1 MTPIRVLVIDDEQP
15 LADAIVASLEHADR
29 TVEAVYD
36 SREAQRML
44 ESGGAD
50 IVISDLRF
58 PGEGAPDGLQ
68 LLDRAMAAHPET
80 EFIMITGYG
89 DTKTAFEAKRW
100 GALRFFHKPLD
111 LELLNDLVE
120 YLEIKLRR
128 GDSTDLR
135 LPDVPG
141 TITDTEAARLQ
152 RAYLAGEEEALS
164 ILLTGYRRLAFSIA
178 TGWYGLSSEDAEDVY
193 QSACMDFMV
202 KISRIRSPRPFIIGT
217 VMNLSKKN
225 LTNRWKHGSQHS
237 DFSEYAGAGPS
248 ADRVMAEQESQGGLQ
263 KALNFLDP
271 QQRLLVTLLFEQEV
285 PYKELAERMDMPIGS
300 IGPTRQKILKRLRAL
315 MSEN

>member
-1 MTPIRVLVIDDEQP
+1 LVIDDEQP
-15 LADAIVASLEHADR
+15 LADAIVASLEHDDR

-36 SREAQRML
+36 PWEAQRLL
-44 ESGGAD
+44 EDQGAD

-68 LLDRAMAAHPET
+68 LLERAKAAHPET

-89 DTKTAFEAKRW
+89 DTQTAFDAKRW

-120 YLEIKLRR
+120 YLEIKLRQ
-128 GDSTDLR
+128 GDVAALR

-152 RAYLAGEEEALS
+152 RAYLAGEEDALS
-164 ILLTGYRRLAFSIA
+164 ILLTGYRRLAFSIS

-193 QSACMDFMV
+193 QSACVDFMI
-202 KISRIRSPRPFIIGT
+202 KISRIRNPRPFIIGT
-217 VMNLSKKN
+217 VMNLSKKS
-225 LTNRWKHGSQHS
+225 LMSRSRFASLSPDYPECPGS
-237 DFSEYAGAGPS
+237 DPS
-248 ADRVMAEQESQGGLQ
+248 ADRVMAEQELEG
-263 KALNFLDP
+263 ALRRALDYLDP
-271 QQRLLVTLLFEQEV
+271 QQRQLVGLLFEEEV
-285 PYKELAERMDMPIGS
+285 PYKELAERMNIPIGS

-315 MSEN
+315 MGEN

>member
-1 MTPIRVLVIDDEQP
+1 MNPIRVLVIDDEQP

-44 ESGGAD
+44 EDGGAD

-68 LLDRAMAAHPET
+68 LLDRAKAVRPET

-89 DTKTAFEAKRW
+89 DTQTAFDAKRW

-120 YLEIKLRR
+120 YLEIKLRQ
-128 GDSTDLR
+128 GDAAGLH

-141 TITDTEAARLQ
+141 TITDTEAARLK
-152 RAYLAGEEEALS
+152 RAYLAGEEDALS
-164 ILLTGYRRLAFSIA
+164 ILLTGYRRLAFSIS
-178 TGWYGLSSEDAEDVY
+178 TGWYGLSPEDAEDVY
-193 QSACMDFMV
+193 QDACVDFMV

-217 VMNLSKKN
+217 IMNLSRKN
-225 LTNRWKHGSQHS
+225 LSNRWRTVSGPS
-237 DFSEYAGAGPS
+237 DFSEYAGSGPS
-248 ADRVMAEQESQGGLQ
+248 ADRIMAENELHGILQ
-263 KALNFLDP
+263 NALDYLDP
-271 QQRLLVTLLFEQEV
+271 QQRQLVTLLFEEEV
-285 PYKELAERMDMPIGS
+285 PYKELAERMNIPIGS

-315 MSEN
+315 MGEN